1 MERLIGFAVLSQI
14 AKKSRRTVPE
24 ARATQY
30 INDERTR
37 VTQWSFAQP
46 GDVTGAHVHEFD
58 YLVVPVTG
66 GELTVVTDDGTETR
80 MLQVAGT
87 PYSGLS
93 GTGLLSVWLTPSL

>member
-1 MERLIGFAVLSQI
+1 M
-14 AKKSRRTVPE
+14 PE

-87 PYSGLS
+87 PYSGLA
-93 GTGLLSVWLTPSL
+93 GTAHNVISASNSPVVFVEVELKTQTEPS